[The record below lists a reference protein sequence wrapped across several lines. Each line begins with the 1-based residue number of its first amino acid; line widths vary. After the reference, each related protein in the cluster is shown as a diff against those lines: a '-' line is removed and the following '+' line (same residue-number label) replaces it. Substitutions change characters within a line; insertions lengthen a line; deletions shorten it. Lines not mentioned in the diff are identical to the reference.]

1 MGGRREAAF
10 RRAGRFANHWLPYLY
25 TPEQLSRSLAAV
37 NGYAA
42 DYGRTDRVEGAI
54 FCWGAV
60 DRDSAVAR
68 RAAVETVSATYQQDF
83 EPLASRYLVTGT
95 PEQVTDRLLEYRDAG
110 ARTVIFS
117 SPPGEQFHTTSALLA
132 DEVLPALRD

>member
-1 MGGRREAAF
+1 M
-10 RRAGRFANHWLPYLY
+10 
-25 TPEQLSRSLAAV
+25 
-37 NGYAA
+37 
-42 DYGRTDRVEGAI
+42 
-54 FCWGAV
+54 
-60 DRDSAVAR
+60 AR
-68 RAAVETVSATYQQDF
+68 RTAVETVSATYQQDF

-132 DEVLPALRD
+132 DEVLPALRA